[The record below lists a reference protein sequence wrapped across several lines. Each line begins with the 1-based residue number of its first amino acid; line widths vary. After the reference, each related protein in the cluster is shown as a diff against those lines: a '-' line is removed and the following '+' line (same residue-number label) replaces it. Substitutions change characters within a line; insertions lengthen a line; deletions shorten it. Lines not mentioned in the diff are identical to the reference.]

1 MASLSADFWKLII
14 FANKKNAP
22 KGQLVFPR
30 RVSEFLEALQ
40 GQL

>member
-22 KGQLVFPR
+22 EGATCLSKK
-30 RVSEFLEALQ
+30 SI
-40 GQL
+40 